1 MVLLYNI
8 GLRLYFVAI
17 YIVAFFN
24 KKASQWINGRKDQ
37 NLLRINN
44 CIWFHFASLGEF
56 EQGRPILEALRALHP
71 DKKIVVSFFSPS
83 GYEIRKN
90 TPLADFVYYLPL
102 DTAANAA
109 QFIKTIQPEMAVFTK
124 YEYWYH
130 YFNELHKHQVPLYII
145 SGIFRPKQIFFKWF
159 GSFSRKTLSF
169 VTHFFLQDE
178 ASKLLLQNIGF
189 TNVTV
194 SGDTRFDRVWA
205 NAQHHKEIPG
215 IAQFANGKKVFV
227 AGSTWPQDE
236 ELLAALPALYP
247 DWKFIFAPHEIG
259 EDRINNLISLLPK
272 GSTIKYSG
280 LIQKEE
286 HSAQHSSSTTLVI
299 DNIGMLSSLYAY
311 GDLAYIGG
319 GFGAGIHNTLEAAAF
334 GLPVINSLKGRV

>member
-124 YEYWYH
+124 YE
-130 YFNELHKHQVPLYII
+130 
-145 SGIFRPKQIFFKWF
+145 
-159 GSFSRKTLSF
+159 
-169 VTHFFLQDE
+169 
-178 ASKLLLQNIGF
+178 
-189 TNVTV
+189 
-194 SGDTRFDRVWA
+194 
-205 NAQHHKEIPG
+205 
-215 IAQFANGKKVFV
+215 
-227 AGSTWPQDE
+227 
-236 ELLAALPALYP
+236 
-247 DWKFIFAPHEIG
+247 
-259 EDRINNLISLLPK
+259 
-272 GSTIKYSG
+272 
-280 LIQKEE
+280 
-286 HSAQHSSSTTLVI
+286 
-299 DNIGMLSSLYAY
+299 
-311 GDLAYIGG
+311 
-319 GFGAGIHNTLEAAAF
+319 
-334 GLPVINSLKGRV
+334 